1 MSRLELIEELSGKG
15 AVSRADGELV
25 GEYPYVLA
33 VYQEMHDTRS
43 GEVPGLKQ
51 VEGWVEEIDIF
62 GLLTEPLTLH
72 IDDGRQFDFFIY
84 DANGSI
90 SARSR
95 KGIQQ
100 PDD

>member
-15 AVSRADGELV
+15 AVSKANGELV
-25 GEYPYVLA
+25 GDYPYVLA

-51 VEGWVEEIDIF
+51 VEGRVEKIDTF

-72 IDDGRQFDFFIY
+72 IDDGRQFDFFIH
-84 DANGSI
+84 DANRSI
-90 SARSR
+90 ADRGG
-95 KGIQQ
+95 KGIYQ